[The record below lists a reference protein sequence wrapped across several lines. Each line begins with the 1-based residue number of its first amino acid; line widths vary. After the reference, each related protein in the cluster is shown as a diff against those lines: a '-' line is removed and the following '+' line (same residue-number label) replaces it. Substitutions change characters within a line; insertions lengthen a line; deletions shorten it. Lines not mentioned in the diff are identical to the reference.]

1 MNLKRLLRFGSE
13 ASDPHAEVRERAS
26 EYLDGDA
33 PSSLAQRI
41 RIHLDECQDC
51 RGFVGTLRATIS
63 ALRNLPR
70 VSPQPSAKERIDRVG
85 RPGGDKRS

>member
-1 MNLKRLLRFGSE
+1 MDLKRLWRFGSE
-13 ASDPHAEVRERAS
+13 ANSPHTEVRERAS

-33 PSSLAQRI
+33 PSTLAQRI
-41 RIHLDECQDC
+41 RIHLDECEDC

-70 VSPQPSAKERIDRVG
+70 VSPQPSAEERADEVAH
-85 RPGGDKRS
+85 PGGDTHS

>member
-1 MNLKRLLRFGSE
+1 MSLKRLWRFRPE
-13 ASDPHAEVRERAS
+13 ASDPHIEVRERAS

-33 PSSLAQRI
+33 SASLAQRI

-51 RGFVGTLRATIS
+51 RGFVGTLRATIA

-70 VSPQPSAKERIDRVG
+70 ISPQPSTKDGIDQVAE
-85 RPGGDKRS
+85 PGDRRS